1 MSNDKKI
8 VLTVVVGGTPT
19 KVETNL
25 NATLRSVA
33 EKAINE
39 THQAVKDLN
48 RWEMTSESGVV
59 LTFDSKVGDAGLK
72 DGDTVNLNLRT
83 GVTG

>member
-8 VLTVVVGGTPT
+8 VLTVVVGGAPT

-25 NATLRSVA
+25 NAPLRSLA
-33 EKAINE
+33 EKSINQ
-39 THQAVKDLN
+39 THQTEKDLN
-48 RWEMTSESGVV
+48 RWEMTSEGGIV
-59 LTFDSKVGDAGLK
+59 LNFDTKVGDAGLK
-72 DGDTVNLNLRT
+72 DGDTVHLNLRT

>member
-1 MSNDKKI
+1 MSDDKRI

-48 RWEMTSESGVV
+48 RWEMTSEGGVV
-59 LTFDSKVGDAGLK
+59 LTFDLKVGDAGLK
-72 DGDTVNLNLRT
+72 DGDTVHLNLRT

>member
-39 THQAVKDLN
+39 THQAVKDLS
-48 RWEMTSESGVV
+48 RWEMTSEGGVV

-72 DGDTVNLNLRT
+72 DGDTVHLNLRT